1 MSNTPSDSDKS
12 DKKALASHLSTTL
25 DPGDDEEFLVTIGAA
40 AALLCAFVYMG
51 SMTYT
56 FAHYRSWADPV
67 AFVVSVVFALVALLS
82 AVPLVMA
89 RGLGRS
95 PVLPRAVMWGTGL
108 VLAGLQLTAAVLG
121 NATFSMSA
129 VIGITTALAVPCFGE
144 IAGRGAH
151 SAA

>member
-1 MSNTPSDSDKS
+1 M
-12 DKKALASHLSTTL
+12 
-25 DPGDDEEFLVTIGAA
+25 TIGAA

-67 AFVVSVVFALVALLS
+67 AFFVSVIFALVALLS

-121 NATFSMSA
+121 NASFSMSA
-129 VIGITTALAVPCFGE
+129 IIGITTALAVPCFGE